1 MKLKSAH
8 DACSTTWGEELLLDL
23 DGGDHDRLNRTVVAI
38 RSGRRNCLNDLL
50 GILSGDLTEDGV
62 AVVQVRGRSNRDE
75 ELGTVGAGARIRHSQ
90 QEGAV
95 KLELRVE
102 LVSELVA
109 GAATAGTRGVAALNH
124 ETIDDTVEG
133 GAIVEGA
140 RVGAVSVFDIL
151 LGALRQANKVSDG
164 LGCVIAEKFDL
175 DVTNIGVH
183 DRCCSLQSHER
194 HATNAKQVMV
204 VMFAHGLRTIPPGP
218 PVFLQVFRS
227 TGTLVCMNSDLLKL
241 GMKAVKTYKKSSKD
255 TYKDLKKR
263 YGDVFEQ
270 ALDSA
275 REQAEQAM
283 NSDLMKNAAN
293 AASNVSDKASEKAQ
307 ELSNKAA
314 EFGAGIGELAQVR
327 TEEAKKL
334 SRREAKKARKAAAKA
349 KKQATK
355 NVKKRGCCSKRKAK
369 KLQKRAEKALKAQGK
384 DKGGFG
390 KVLSWL
396 ILLAGVGA
404 AVYYFFFRE
413 DISIEKEPPTVD
425 DLKKKASDVA
435 DKAADKAEEVK
446 EAAAEKAEELKDK
459 ASDAADAAKDKA
471 EEVKDAAKDAADK
484 AGAKAEQA
492 KNQAQNKAQQPKKN
506 TK

>member
-75 ELGTVGAGARIRHSQ
+75 ELGTIGAGASIRHSQ

-151 LGALRQANKVSDG
+151 LGALRQTNKVSDG

-204 VMFAHGLRTIPPGP
+204 VMFAHGLRTIPPEP
-218 PVFLQVFRS
+218 PSFLQVFRS

-327 TEEAKKL
+327 TE
-334 SRREAKKARKAAAKA
+334 EAKKARKAAAKA

-459 ASDAADAAKDKA
+459 ASDAADATKDKA

>member
-50 GILSGDLTEDGV
+50 GILSGDLTEDGM

-75 ELGTVGAGARIRHSQ
+75 ELGTIGAGARIRHSQ

-194 HATNAKQVMV
+194 HGTNAKQVMV

-218 PVFLQVFRS
+218 PSFLQVFRS

-327 TEEAKKL
+327 TE
-334 SRREAKKARKAAAKA
+334 EAKKARKAAAKA

>member
-62 AVVQVRGRSNRDE
+62 AVVQVRGGSNRDE

-140 RVGAVSVFDIL
+140 RVGSVSVFDIL

-218 PVFLQVFRS
+218 PSFLQVFRS

-314 EFGAGIGELAQVR
+314 EFGAGIGELAQER
-327 TEEAKKL
+327 TE
-334 SRREAKKARKAAAKA
+334 EAKKARKAAAKS

-369 KLQKRAEKALKAQGK
+369 KLQKRAEKVLKAQGK

-459 ASDAADAAKDKA
+459 VSDAADAAKDKA

-484 AGAKAEQA
+484 AGAKVEQA

>member
-75 ELGTVGAGARIRHSQ
+75 ELGTIGAGARIRHSQ

-175 DVTNIGVH
+175 DVTKIGVH

-204 VMFAHGLRTIPPGP
+204 VMFAHGLRTIPPEP
-218 PVFLQVFRS
+218 PSFLQVFRS

-349 KKQATK
+349 KK
-355 NVKKRGCCSKRKAK
+355 
-369 KLQKRAEKALKAQGK
+369 LQKRAEKALKAQGK

-446 EAAAEKAEELKDK
+446 EAAAEKAEEVKDK

-492 KNQAQNKAQQPKKN
+492 KNKAQQPKKN